1 MIYEPCLVTG
11 IFENGARRYAGA
23 IAEQYNTTLLEVVK
37 NLPSPTV
44 VSGDK
49 FDTVWDTVCEWGNV
63 TTLVHTTD
71 VILEFSGEL
80 PSGFHRHG
88 YFNLRGKHGMSG
100 HIKAEN
106 CTHIALIERKF
117 MGMDTASI
125 LFFNKEGS
133 AMLKIFLGR
142 DDHRQL
148 LSEQVSAFHALAAS
162 LKEHA

>member
-1 MIYEPCLVTG
+1 MRQQLRLKTITGVIYEPCLVTG
-11 IFENGARRYAGA
+11 ILKTEPDGTLEA

-125 LFFNKEGS
+125 LFSIRK
-133 AMLKIFLGR
+133 
-142 DDHRQL
+142 
-148 LSEQVSAFHALAAS
+148 AAQC
-162 LKEHA
+162 

>member
-11 IFENGARRYAGA
+11 IFENGA

-63 TTLVHTTD
+63 TTLVHTAD

>member
-1 MIYEPCLVTG
+1 MIGGATG
-11 IFENGARRYAGA
+11 RDGIGGATGSSK
-23 IAEQYNTTLLEVVK
+23 EHNETSLEKCSSEVQK
-37 NLPSPTV
+37 
-44 VSGDK
+44 
-49 FDTVWDTVCEWGNV
+49 GN
-63 TTLVHTTD
+63 
-71 VILEFSGEL
+71 
-80 PSGFHRHG
+80 
-88 YFNLRGKHGMSG
+88 
-100 HIKAEN
+100 
-106 CTHIALIERKF
+106 ALIERKF